1 MIAMLEVDNVST
13 CSTIPPEDHFQQ
25 WIDSAIAA
33 LNPSNKRRHIAI
45 RIVDEPESAQLNKEY
60 RGNDKP
66 TNVLSFP
73 SNLPA
78 ELLAQLPEHPMGDLV
93 ICAAVVEKE
102 AQTQQ
107 KELES
112 HWAHMVIHGTLHLA
126 GYDHQVD
133 VEAEIMESLE
143 IQILSTLNIEDP
155 YQIK

>member
-1 MIAMLEVDNVST
+1 MIATLEVDNVST
-13 CSTIPPEDHFQQ
+13 CSKIPLEDHFQQ
-25 WIDSAIAA
+25 WIDSAIAT
-33 LNPSNKRRHIAI
+33 LNPSDKHRHIAI

-93 ICAAVVEKE
+93 ICALVVEKE

-107 KELES
+107 KELKS

-133 VEAEIMESLE
+133 AEAEIMESLE

-155 YQIK
+155 YKIK